1 MALATLILVIGAV
14 VGAVWLLARRAAWA
28 DVHPPL
34 ASIEVF
40 GDWIALPL
48 EAKWTGRLNSLPGG
62 GKASERIAVQSD
74 THTQSGPS
82 QVTARGAK

>member
-1 MALATLILVIGAV
+1 MGGGTIILAIGAV

-48 EAKWTGRLNSLPGG
+48 EAKAAALGKGPGG
-62 GKASERIAVQSD
+62 GNGPKGPSAAD
-74 THTQSGPS
+74 THTHID
-82 QVTARGAK
+82 VRTHRDGAGRL